1 MTLSYN
7 KKQQCFFVV
16 THDSEKAE
24 RAGLTLST
32 TTRGARGESVYF
44 TSDYNK
50 KPAMNP
56 YAVMAYYDEAD
67 GSAREQL
74 DPLKVDYDMSWKS
87 ETDFQ
92 PALSTRVREL
102 GHDFRPFQ
110 KVGIQY
116 GLAKG
121 NVLIGDEP
129 GLGKTVQAIGICN
142 EAKAKNVLVICPANV
157 RLNWAKEFRKWSTL
171 EKEYNP
177 QVFSSS
183 RHGFNQ
189 TVEDRPVNTAIFSYE
204 LAKNPGLH
212 AAILDREWD
221 ALIIDE
227 AHYLKTSDAQ
237 RTQAIFGGGRGLF
250 KSRHISDHVNRIIGL
265 TGTPLPNRPRECY
278 TIAKA
283 LCPESIDWENYEDFC
298 FRYNPS
304 AMMDT
309 GHNREEQGRLPELHA
324 RLRCNFMIR
333 RLKKD
338 VLKDLPDKVYE
349 FAYCEPNG
357 AISDVLKRERLL
369 DFKVEDLKNPDSP
382 MFGMISTLRR
392 EMGEAKV
399 PRIIEH
405 VKYLLDG
412 VGIPKIVLFA
422 HHRSVM
428 DALAHELEPF
438 GVVQVRGGM
447 SMIGKDKSVQSFKN
461 NPKNRIFLGQMDSAG
476 VGIDGL
482 QEVCDHVVIAEP
494 AWTPGTNEQGI
505 DRCHRIGQHG
515 NVLAQFLIVEGSL
528 DEKVLMAIL
537 EKNETIHN
545 VLDKRH

>member
-7 KKQQCFFVV
+7 KKQKCFFVV
-16 THDSEKAE
+16 THDAEKAE
-24 RAGLTLST
+24 KAGLTKST
-32 TTRGARGESVYF
+32 TARGANGEGVFF
-44 TSDYNK
+44 TSDYK
-50 KPAMNP
+50 KNPEMNP
-56 YAVMAYYDEAD
+56 YAVMAFYDEAD
-67 GSAREQL
+67 ASAKEHL
-74 DPLKVDYDMSWKS
+74 APLKRDYDLSWKS
-87 ETDFQ
+87 ETNFK
-92 PALSTRVREL
+92 PKLSTEVKRL
-102 GHDFRPFQ
+102 KQDYRPFQ
-110 KVGIQY
+110 KVGIEY
-116 GLAKG
+116 GLSKG

-129 GLGKTVQAIGICN
+129 GLGKTIQAIGICN
-142 EAKAKNVLVICPANV
+142 EAKSQNTLVICPANV
-157 RLNWAKEFRKWSTL
+157 RLNWQKEFAKWNTHEDL
-171 EKEYNP
+171 NT

-183 RHGFNQ
+183 RYGFDRSNR
-189 TVEDRPVNTAIFSYE
+189 DRPINLGIFSYE
-204 LAKNPGLH
+204 LAKNAGLH
-212 AAILDREWD
+212 SSILERHWD
-221 ALIIDE
+221 TLIIDE

-237 RTQAIFGGGRGLF
+237 RTQAIFGGGRGMF
-250 KSRHISDHVNRIIGL
+250 KERFIADHVDRIIGL
-265 TGTPLPNRPRECY
+265 TGTPLPNRPRECF

-283 LCPESIDWENYEDFC
+283 MCPEAIEWSSYEDFC

-309 GHNREEQGRLPELHA
+309 GHNREEKGRLPELHA

-357 AISDVLKRERLL
+357 AISDVLRKEKLL
-369 DFKVEDLKNPDSP
+369 DFKVSDLKDPNSP
-382 MFGMISTLRR
+382 LFGMISTLRR

-405 VKYLLDG
+405 VKYLLDT
-412 VGIPKIVLFA
+412 VEVPKIVLFA

-428 DALAHELEPF
+428 DQLHHELEHF
-438 GVVQVRGGM
+438 GVVSVRGGM
-447 SMIGKDKSVQSFKN
+447 SMVGKDKSVQAFRN
-461 NPKNRIFLGQMDSAG
+461 NPKVRIFLGQMDSAG

-482 QEVCDHVVIAEP
+482 QDVCDHVVIAEP

-528 DEKVLMAIL
+528 DEKVLAAIL
-537 EKNETIHN
+537 EKNETIN
-545 VLDKRH
+545 SVLDKRH